1 MSIYSQIDSNK
12 QKTWLIMLLFVA
24 FISTVAYV
32 FGKASGYG
40 VSLAALALIISG
52 FMSLVSYYFSDS
64 MVLAISGA
72 KGVEEKD
79 DPELYHVVENL
90 AIAAGIPKPKI
101 YLINE
106 RSPNAF
112 ATGRDPKHGVV
123 CITAG
128 LREKLT
134 RTELEGVIAHEMS
147 HIGNFDTRLMAI
159 VTILVGLVA
168 LLADWFMRSLWW
180 SGSRRS
186 DENSKAE
193 GIFMLVGIVLA
204 IFSPLIATL
213 IQLSISRRREFLA
226 DANGAYI
233 TRYPEGL
240 ARALEKIAA
249 DKQPAA
255 FANNATAHLYIENPF
270 KGKDAK
276 SWFAGLFDT
285 HPPIEERI
293 KILRS
298 M

>member
-1 MSIYSQIDSNK
+1 MSIYTQIDSNK
-12 QKTWLIMLLFVA
+12 RKTWLIMVLFVA

-32 FGKASGYG
+32 YGKAAGSG
-40 VSLAALALIISG
+40 VSFVALALIVSG
-52 FMSLVSYYFSDS
+52 IMSLVSYYFSDA
-64 MVLAISGA
+64 MVLAIVGA
-72 KGVEEKD
+72 KKIEEKD
-79 DPELYHVVENL
+79 DAELYHVVENL
-90 AIAAGIPKPKI
+90 AIAAGIPKPKL
-101 YLINE
+101 YLITDTA
-106 RSPNAF
+106 PNAF
-112 ATGRDPKHGVV
+112 ATGRDPAHGVV
-123 CITAG
+123 CITSG
-128 LREKLT
+128 LREKLN
-134 RTELEGVIAHEMS
+134 RSELEGVFAHELS

-180 SGSRRS
+180 GRDDR
-186 DENSKAE
+186 ERNSKSE
-193 GIFMLVGIVLA
+193 GIFMLLGIILA
-204 IFSPLIATL
+204 ILSPVIATL

-249 DKQPAA
+249 DKKMAS

-270 KGKDAK
+270 KGKEGK

>member
-1 MSIYSQIDSNK
+1 
-12 QKTWLIMLLFVA
+12 MLLFVV

-40 VSLAALALIISG
+40 LSWVGIALIISG
-52 FMSLVSYYFSDS
+52 IMSLVSYYFSDS

-72 KGVEEKD
+72 RMVAEKD

-90 AIAAGIPKPKI
+90 AIAAGIPKPKL
-101 YLINE
+101 YLIND
-106 RSPNAF
+106 SAPNAF
-112 ATGRDPKHGVV
+112 ATGRDPAHGVV
-123 CITAG
+123 CITSG
-128 LREKLT
+128 LRDKLN
-134 RTELEGVIAHEMS
+134 RAELEGVIAHEMS
-147 HIGNFDTRLMAI
+147 HIGNFDTRLMAM

-180 SGSRRS
+180 RRDNREGNNRS
-186 DENSKAE
+186 E
-193 GIFMLVGIVLA
+193 GIFLLLGISMAVL
-204 IFSPLIATL
+204 SPIIATL

-240 ARALEKIAA
+240 ARALEKIAIDRKVA
-249 DKQPAA
+249 S
-255 FANNATAHLYIENPF
+255 FANNATAHLFITNPF
-270 KGKDAK
+270 KGKDNK
-276 SWFAGLFDT
+276 SWLSSLFDT

-293 KILRS
+293 KILRA

>member
-12 QKTWLIMLLFVA
+12 RKTWLVMALFVA
-24 FISTVAYV
+24 FITTIAYV
-32 FGKASGYG
+32 FGRASGYG
-40 VSLAALALIISG
+40 LSWAGIALIFSGIIS
-52 FMSLVSYYFSDS
+52 FFSYYFSDS
-64 MVLAISGA
+64 MVLAVSGA
-72 KGVEEKD
+72 KPVAEKD

-90 AIAAGIPKPKI
+90 AIAAGIPKPKV
-101 YLINE
+101 YLITDT
-106 RSPNAF
+106 SPNAF

-123 CITAG
+123 CITKG
-128 LREKLT
+128 LRGKLD

-159 VTILVGLVA
+159 VMVLVGLVS
-168 LLADWFMRSLWW
+168 LLADWFMRSMWYHGD
-180 SGSRRS
+180 SNSRDRR
-186 DENSKAE
+186 E
-193 GIFMLVGIVLA
+193 GIFVLLGIILA
-204 IFSPLIATL
+204 ILSPIIATL
-213 IQLSISRRREFLA
+213 IQLAISRRREFLA

-249 DKQPAA
+249 DKKPAA
-255 FANNATAHLYIENPF
+255 FANNATAHLFIVNPF

-276 SWFAGLFDT
+276 SWLAGLFDT

-293 KILRS
+293 KVLRS

>member
-1 MSIYSQIDSNK
+1 MSIYTQIDSNK
-12 QKTWLIMLLFVA
+12 QKTWLIMVLFVT
-24 FISTVAYV
+24 FISTVAYI

-40 VSLAALALIISG
+40 VSFAALALIISG
-52 FMSLVSYYFSDS
+52 VMSLVSYYFSDS

-72 KGVEEKD
+72 KPVAEKD

-90 AIAAGIPKPKI
+90 AIAAGIPKPRL
-101 YLINE
+101 YLIND
-106 RSPNAF
+106 SAPNAF
-112 ATGRDPKHGVV
+112 ATGRNPAHGVV
-123 CITAG
+123 CITQG
-128 LREKLT
+128 LRDKLN
-134 RTELEGVIAHEMS
+134 RAELEGVISHELS

-180 SGSRRS
+180 RRGDR
-186 DENSKAE
+186 DENNKSE
-193 GIFMLVGIVLA
+193 GIFLLLGIVLA
-204 IFSPLIATL
+204 VLSPIIATL

-249 DKQPAA
+249 DRRVAS
-255 FANNATAHLYIENPF
+255 FANNATAHLFIANPF
-270 KGKDAK
+270 KGKDTK
-276 SWFAGLFDT
+276 SWLAGLFDT
-285 HPPIEERI
+285 HPPISERI

>member
-1 MSIYSQIDSNK
+1 MSIYNQISSNK
-12 QKTWLIMLLFVA
+12 LRTWLVMVLFVA

-40 VSLAALALIISG
+40 LSWVGIALVVSGLISLA
-52 FMSLVSYYFSDS
+52 SYYFSDS

-72 KGVEEKD
+72 KVIEEKN

-90 AIAAGIPKPKI
+90 AIAAGISKPKI
-101 YLINE
+101 YSIKDS
-106 RSPNAF
+106 SPNAF
-112 ATGRDPKHGVV
+112 ATGRDPQHGVI
-123 CITAG
+123 CITSG
-128 LREKLT
+128 LRQKLT
-134 RTELEGVIAHEMS
+134 RTELEGVIAHELS
-147 HIGNFDTRLMAI
+147 HIGDYDTRLMAI
-159 VTILVGLVA
+159 VTILVGLIS

-180 SGSRRS
+180 SDNRRGN
-186 DENSKAE
+186 ENSKSE
-193 GIFMLVGIVLA
+193 GIFVIVGIILA
-204 IFSPLIATL
+204 ILSPVVATL

-249 DKQPAA
+249 DRIPAS
-255 FANNATAHLYIENPF
+255 FANNATAHLFITNPF
-270 KGKDAK
+270 KGKSTA
-276 SWFAGLFDT
+276 SWFSNLFNT

-293 KILRS
+293 KILRT

>member
-1 MSIYSQIDSNK
+1 MSIYTQIDSNK
-12 QKTWLIMLLFVA
+12 RKTWLIMVLFVA

-32 FGKASGYG
+32 YGKASGNG
-40 VSLAALALIISG
+40 VSFVALALIISG
-52 FMSLVSYYFSDS
+52 IMSLVSYYFSDS
-64 MVLAISGA
+64 MVLAIAGA
-72 KGVEEKD
+72 KKIEEKD
-79 DPELYHVVENL
+79 DAELYHVVENL
-90 AIAAGIPKPKI
+90 SIAAGIPKPKL
-101 YLINE
+101 YLITDAA
-106 RSPNAF
+106 PNAF
-112 ATGRDPKHGVV
+112 ATGRDPAHGVV
-123 CITAG
+123 CITSG
-128 LREKLT
+128 LREKLN
-134 RTELEGVIAHEMS
+134 RSELEGVFAHELS

-180 SGSRRS
+180 RGRDRS
-186 DENSKAE
+186 ENSKSE
-193 GIFMLVGIVLA
+193 GVFLLLGVILA
-204 IFSPLIATL
+204 LLSPVIATL

-249 DKQPAA
+249 DKRTAS

-270 KGKDAK
+270 KGKEGK

>member
-1 MSIYSQIDSNK
+1 MSIYNQIDSNK
-12 QKTWLIMLLFVA
+12 RKTWLIMVLFVA

-32 FGKASGYG
+32 FGKASGSG
-40 VSLAALALIISG
+40 VSFAALALIISG
-52 FMSLVSYYFSDS
+52 IMSLVSYYFSDS

-72 KGVEEKD
+72 VLIEEKV

-90 AIAAGIPKPKI
+90 AIAAGIPKPRL
-101 YLINE
+101 YLIDD
-106 RSPNAF
+106 SAPNAF

-123 CITAG
+123 CITQG
-128 LREKLT
+128 LRDKLN
-134 RTELEGVIAHEMS
+134 RAELEGVISHELS

-180 SGSRRS
+180 HRS
-186 DENSKAE
+186 ERDENNKSE
-193 GIFMLVGIVLA
+193 GIFLLLGIILA
-204 IFSPLIATL
+204 VISPIIATL

-249 DKQPAA
+249 DRKVAS
-255 FANNATAHLYIENPF
+255 FANNATAHLFIANPF
-270 KGKDAK
+270 KGKDTK
-276 SWFAGLFDT
+276 SWLAGLFDT
-285 HPPIEERI
+285 HPPMSERI

>member
-1 MSIYSQIDSNK
+1 MSIYSQISANK
-12 QKTWLIMLLFVA
+12 QKTWLVMLLFVA

-40 VSLAALALIISG
+40 ISFAALALIVSG
-52 FMSLVSYYFSDS
+52 VMSLLSYYFSDS

-72 KGVEEKD
+72 NEIEEKE

-90 AIAAGIPKPKI
+90 AIAADIPKPRL
-101 YLINE
+101 YLITDA
-106 RSPNAF
+106 SPNAF
-112 ATGRDPKHGVV
+112 ATGRDPAHGVV
-123 CITAG
+123 CITSG
-128 LREKLT
+128 LRNKLDKA
-134 RTELEGVIAHEMS
+134 ELEGVIAHEMS

-159 VTILVGLVA
+159 VSILVGLVA

-180 SGSRRS
+180 GRGSR
-186 DENSKAE
+186 DENNKSE
-193 GIFMLVGIVLA
+193 GVFMVVGIILA
-204 IFSPLIATL
+204 IFSPVIATL

-233 TRYPEGL
+233 TRFPEGL

-249 DKQPAA
+249 DKKPAA